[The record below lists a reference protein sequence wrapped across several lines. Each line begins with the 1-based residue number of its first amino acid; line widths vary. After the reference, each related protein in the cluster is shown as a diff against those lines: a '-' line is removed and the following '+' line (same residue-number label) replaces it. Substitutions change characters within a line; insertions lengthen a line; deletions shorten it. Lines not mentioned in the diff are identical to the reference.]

1 MEHAQVELL
10 NYTIYRLYIYI
21 YIFNKILLSAILIG
35 VIILLVKYIDL
46 SEIRPTLSLFSFF
59 GFFWL
64 VQALKSPAIKITT
77 LVLPSPLPVTV
88 TKTIMAHLNP
98 VFEYPNV

>member
-1 MEHAQVELL
+1 MGGYVGMDVCAGAVVDMGAS
-10 NYTIYRLYIYI
+10 RGMGVGADVYIGM
-21 YIFNKILLSAILIG
+21 N
-35 VIILLVKYIDL
+35 V
-46 SEIRPTLSLFSFF
+46 
-59 GFFWL
+59 
-64 VQALKSPAIKITT
+64 IKITT